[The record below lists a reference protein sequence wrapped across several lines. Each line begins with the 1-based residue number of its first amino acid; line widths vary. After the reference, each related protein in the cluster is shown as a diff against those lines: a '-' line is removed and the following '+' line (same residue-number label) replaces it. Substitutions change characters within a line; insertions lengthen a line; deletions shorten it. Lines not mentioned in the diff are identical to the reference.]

1 MGDSFK
7 ARTLKRKNVKGL
19 ALNSAGPKAGSK
31 SSDGDAQMPGA
42 IGNSDSNR
50 TDTLEIG
57 LEFKL
62 DLRSEDLVVL
72 KELGAGNGGT
82 VSKVM
87 HASTKVIMARKIIR
101 VDAKENVRKQIVREL
116 QVGHDCNSPYI
127 VTFYGAFQNEARD
140 IVLCMEYM
148 DCGSL
153 DRISKDFGPVR
164 VDVLGKIAEYV
175 LGGLVYLYET
185 HRIMHRD
192 IKPSNVLINSR
203 GNIKLCD
210 FGVATETVNSIADT
224 FVGTSTYMAPERI
237 QGGAYTV
244 RSDVWSVGLTIMEL
258 AVGRFPFDATDS
270 AAGDRASAG
279 PMGILD
285 LLQQIVHEPA
295 PKLPK
300 SDAFPPILDDFVAKC
315 LLKKPEERPT
325 PRELYDKD
333 AFLQAA
339 KRTPVN
345 LREWAISMMEQH
357 NRKSYLAPPAPKA
370 ITRDGSRD
378 SISHS
383 RNAETSPRPRFT
395 PTSGEIPL
403 NIAREPNSN
412 SSSSGGARMYSDPMS
427 AIEPSSTMGF
437 EHLSLG
443 SATHH
448 HPDYNHT
455 HNPAHNPLQHLTSNG
470 TSNSS
475 AKSNNN
481 NNNGHPHSHSTRQY
495 PSHPHIDTSVPQYAS
510 PMSASAATTRAAI
523 QSATLPS
530 RPAPPPSGPLPA
542 PPGSAGSGGWRTH
555 SHRV

>member
-1 MGDSFK
+1 MTDPFK

-19 ALNSAGPKAGSK
+19 ALNATPKAASK
-31 SSDGDAQMPGA
+31 PSDGDAQIPGA
-42 IGNSDSNR
+42 IGNVDSHR

-62 DLRSEDLVVL
+62 DLRSEDLVPL
-72 KELGAGNGGT
+72 KEVGAGNGGT

-87 HASTKVIMARKIIR
+87 HASTKVVMARKIIR
-101 VDAKENVRKQIVREL
+101 VDAKENVRKQILREL

-164 VDVLGKIAEYV
+164 VDVLGKITESILA
-175 LGGLVYLYET
+175 GLVYLYET

-192 IKPSNVLINSR
+192 IKPSNVLVNSR

-244 RSDVWSVGLTIMEL
+244 RSDVWSVGLTVMEL
-258 AVGRFPFDATDS
+258 AVGRFPFDASDS
-270 AAGDRASAG
+270 SAGDRASAG

-300 SDAFPPILDDFVAKC
+300 SDAFPQILHDFVAKC

-339 KRTPVN
+339 KRTPVD
-345 LREWAISMMEQH
+345 LQEWAVSMMEKH
-357 NRKSYLAPPAPKA
+357 NRKSYLAPPAPKSLN
-370 ITRDGSRD
+370 RDGSRN
-378 SISHS
+378 SGSASKPASATSGTPHPPSH
-383 RNAETSPRPRFT
+383 AT
-395 PTSGEIPL
+395 PTSGDIPL
-403 NIAREPNSN
+403 NIAGDSPANGYYKSD
-412 SSSSGGARMYSDPMS
+412 SSSAPHSMK
-427 AIEPSSTMGF
+427 STRTAL
-437 EHLSLG
+437 EHLSLE
-443 SATHH
+443 TR
-448 HPDYNHT
+448 D
-455 HNPAHNPLQHLTSNG
+455 SNG
-470 TSNSS
+470 SVRSS
-475 AKSNNN
+475 RPYRGDALTPESPSRPIL
-481 NNNGHPHSHSTRQY
+481 GSRSSSSHS
-495 PSHPHIDTSVPQYAS
+495 P
-510 PMSASAATTRAAI
+510 SAASGLHTAVLPTRAA
-523 QSATLPS
+523 QNASFS
-530 RPAPPPSGPLPA
+530 VPLTSTGGSLRDN
-542 PPGSAGSGGWRTH
+542 PGH
-555 SHRV
+555 SHGERQLKP